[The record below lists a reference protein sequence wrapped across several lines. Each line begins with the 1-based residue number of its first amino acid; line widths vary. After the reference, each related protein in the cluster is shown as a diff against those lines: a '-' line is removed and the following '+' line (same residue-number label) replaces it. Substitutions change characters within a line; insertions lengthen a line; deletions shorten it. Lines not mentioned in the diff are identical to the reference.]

1 MERGMQ
7 VTMNKF
13 INCVITI
20 IILIIQITQCAA
32 AGINDANREI
42 NKLNELY
49 TKTRE
54 QYLEAAAKRDNL
66 YNSSKVN
73 GVNAFSWV
81 KSNPTRDF
89 YSFFREVLKVSDKTP
104 ANVNIIILK
113 ILMS

>member
-1 MERGMQ
+1 MQ

-49 TKTRE
+49 K
-54 QYLEAAAKRDNL
+54 
-66 YNSSKVN
+66 
-73 GVNAFSWV
+73 
-81 KSNPTRDF
+81 
-89 YSFFREVLKVSDKTP
+89 VLKQKQLFFCENNFQSCIVQ
-104 ANVNIIILK
+104 IIQH
-113 ILMS
+113 